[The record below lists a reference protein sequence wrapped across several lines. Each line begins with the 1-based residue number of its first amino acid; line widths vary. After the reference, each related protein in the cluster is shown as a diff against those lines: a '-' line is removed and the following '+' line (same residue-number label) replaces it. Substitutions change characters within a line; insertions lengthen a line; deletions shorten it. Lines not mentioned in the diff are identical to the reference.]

1 MQAREGLDGAPLGF
15 QPKAAFPLPMMSKTS
30 ASRRW

>member
-15 QPKAAFPLPMMSKTS
+15 QPKAAFPLPMM
-30 ASRRW
+30 